1 MAIVNG
7 YTTLANVKAALR
19 ITDAVDDALI
29 EQAVEGSSRR
39 IDGYCGRFFYQK
51 AATVKFFAKD
61 PFRLMIQDLVSVTA
75 LRTDDDADG
84 TFEDLWTSSQF
95 FLEPTNAT
103 IQNRP
108 YTTISTYNS
117 GKTFPIT
124 NVPPLPLVQIEGI
137 WGWPAVPDD
146 VEQACLLL
154 SIRSF
159 SRLNAALGVVGF
171 ADMAIQVRA
180 VDPDVRDLLAPYVL
194 LGMA

>member
-1 MAIVNG
+1 MAITNG
-7 YTTLANVKAALR
+7 YTTLANVKAGLR
-19 ITDAVDDALI
+19 ITDSVDDALI
-29 EQAVEGSSRR
+29 EQAIEGSSRR

-51 AATVKFFAKD
+51 TATVKLFAND
-61 PFRLMIQDLVSVTA
+61 PWRLMLQDLVSITS
-75 LRTDDDADG
+75 LRTDDDGDG
-84 TFEDLWTSSQF
+84 TFEDLWAASEY

-103 IQNRP
+103 IQSRP
-108 YTTISTYNS
+108 YTAVTAYNS
-117 GKTFPIT
+117 GKTFPIS
-124 NVPPLPLVQIEGI
+124 NIPPIPLIQIEGV

-180 VDPDVRDLLAPYVL
+180 VDPDVRDLLMPYVM
-194 LGMA
+194 LGIA